1 MANGTLVLIPTPLSG
16 QPLAF
21 SHPPEVL
28 SRIHKITDFAVEKL
42 QQAVHFLVKTG
53 HPVPEYKMGFHPLDK
68 HVTGEQLQDI
78 LAVLQQGRDVGV
90 LSEAGCPGIA
100 DPGARLVWL
109 CHSRNIP
116 VEALVGPSA
125 ITLSVMYSGLNG
137 QQFAFNGYLPVD
149 SHRREQTLKTFEGR
163 SANDEQTQIFIEA
176 PFRNRELLGA
186 MLELL
191 QPETRLCV
199 CWNLMA
205 DDQWVVTREVQD
217 WASAS
222 LPENFENKPAMFLF
236 LATPRQKAVSGK
248 KSARSKSTGRG
259 SRTTGT
265 KKGLHRKRYN
275 PD

>member
-1 MANGTLVLIPTPLSG
+1 MPKGTLVLIPSPLSS
-16 QPLAF
+16 QPLAI
-21 SHPPEVL
+21 SHPPQVL
-28 SRIHKITDFAVEKL
+28 SRVHEITEFAVEKL
-42 QQAVHFLVKTG
+42 QHAVHFLAKTG

-78 LAVLQQGRDVGV
+78 VNVLQQGRDVGV

-100 DPGARLVWL
+100 DPGAQLVWL

-149 SHRREQTLKTFEGR
+149 SQRREQTLKTFEGR

-205 DDQWVVTREVQD
+205 EDQWVVTREVQE
-217 WASAS
+217 WTTLP

-236 LATPRQKAVSGK
+236 LAVPRQKSNAGHKTNRGK
-248 KSARSKSTGRG
+248 KNSGGKRRKSGR
-259 SRTTGT
+259 R
-265 KKGLHRKRYN
+265 
-275 PD
+275 